1 MFFVFNLYA
10 WRLSYTENLLSII
23 FCIIWLESPVGI
35 FRGCAMSYFLLP
47 PVFFFFFF
55 FFFLPRVYFL
65 LPQEF
70 LFYRDLFLFCREHFS
85 FAARFFLLP
94 RLSFFCRRNFCFA
107 VWFFLFPWPISFL
120 LRAFFFCRGNFS
132 FAGSLFLLLWHL
144 RATADANAK
153 INVFPNTPCTFLL
166 FKASAFLQIFFLRK
180 LKFWEHEFFSIAHVW
195 HSFTY

>member
-1 MFFVFNLYA
+1 MFLICTREGSPTPRIYFASSSVLFDWKVPWEFSVA
-10 WRLSYTENLLSII
+10 VQWAIFFCRL
-23 FCIIWLESPVGI
+23 F
-35 FRGCAMSYFLLP
+35 
-47 PVFFFFFF
+47 FFFFFF

-70 LFYRDLFLFCREHFS
+70 LFYRDLFLFCRKHFS

-132 FAGSLFLLLWHL
+132 FAGGLFLLLWHL
-144 RATADANAK
+144 RATVDANAK
-153 INVFPNTPCTFLL
+153 INVFPNIPCTFLL

-180 LKFWEHEFFSIAHVW
+180 LKFWEHEFFSIVHVW